1 MSLDPATVM
10 AIIAMALATY
20 ATRISGFIIGP
31 YLPEQGRLKQA
42 LDAVPAAVLT
52 AVIAPTLFNSPAEL
66 CAAVVTAIAA
76 RRLPALGAIALG
88 VGAVLLGRHFLGP
101 W

>member
-1 MSLDPATVM
+1 MNLDPATVM

>member
-1 MSLDPATVM
+1 
-10 AIIAMALATY
+10 
-20 ATRISGFIIGP
+20 
-31 YLPEQGRLKQA
+31 LKQA

-66 CAAVVTAIAA
+66 FAAVITAIDA
-76 RRLPALGAIALG
+76 RRLPALGAITVG

>member
-66 CAAVVTAIAA
+66 FAAVITAIAA
-76 RRLPALGAIALG
+76 RRLPALGAITVG